1 MPLGTRHIQTLLGAV
16 LALVLLAQ
24 PAHAAQRRIEM
35 IRLHGDP
42 QSLAAL
48 ILPLKDAFEK
58 ATGIRLVVTAQ
69 LSPAWAMSEIDQGA
83 CDGVLAAAPF
93 EEIMRQILERKLL
106 LRNRALIQHQ
116 QLYEDVEYRV
126 IVNALNPVSSLT
138 EKQLRKIFSGRYRNW
153 DDVDGA
159 DAPLSVV
166 WGAWSTGTAWV
177 LADRIMAGEELTKA
191 VVPAEGPV
199 GVVRE
204 VAASANA
211 IGIVPATAD
220 LRSVKILQTP
230 ELAIKGPFILVTVG
244 FPSPNLLRLIK
255 FMKSEGQHLIGY

>member
-1 MPLGTRHIQTLLGAV
+1 MPLGTRHIRIALGAV
-16 LALVLLAQ
+16 LAFMLLAQ
-24 PAHAAQRRIEM
+24 PAHATKRRIEM

-58 ATGIRLVVTAQ
+58 ATGIRLVITAQ

-83 CDGVLAAAPF
+83 CDGIVAASSF
-93 EEIMRQILERKLL
+93 EDISRELLERKLF

-116 QLYEDVEYRV
+116 HLYEDVEYRV
-126 IVNALNPVSSLT
+126 IVNAQNPVNSLS
-138 EKQLRKIFSGRYRNW
+138 EKQLRKIFSGRYRSW
-153 DDVDGA
+153 DDVDGP
-159 DAPLSVV
+159 DMPLSVV
-166 WGAWSTGTAWV
+166 WGTWSTGTAWV

-204 VAASANA
+204 VAVCANA
-211 IGIVPATAD
+211 IAIVPATAD
-220 LRSVKILQTP
+220 LRSVKTLRTP

-244 FPSPNLLRLIK
+244 FPSPNLLQLIK